1 MQLKRYLIVL
11 ICTLYAASSWG
22 QAGTGSV
29 QGKVVDALK
38 PKEGIPFANVVI
50 ERDGVQKG
58 GTTTDI
64 DGKYKFGALT
74 PGKYD
79 IKVSYVGY
87 NTEVVKGVVITADK
101 SQFLDIKMS
110 SGVNLSEI
118 NVVDYEVPLISKDET
133 STGGTV
139 TREEIAALPTRDVNS
154 IAATTAGVFQADEGG
169 ALNIRGSRSSSTEY
183 FIDGIR
189 VRGSTNL
196 PNAAIEQ
203 TTVITGGIPA
213 QYGDATGGI
222 INITTR
228 GPSSTYYGGA
238 EVLSSLSFLGKAGLE
253 PYGYNL
259 YALNLSGPLITKQL
273 EGNTKKSIMG
283 FFLSGEMENQLDA
296 SPCHWGLD
304 HERG

>member
-11 ICTLYAASSWG
+11 ICTLYAVSSWG

-58 GTTTDI
+58 GTTTAI

-133 STGGTV
+133 STGG
-139 TREEIAALPTRDVNS
+139 
-154 IAATTAGVFQADEGG
+154 
-169 ALNIRGSRSSSTEY
+169 
-183 FIDGIR
+183 
-189 VRGSTNL
+189 
-196 PNAAIEQ
+196 
-203 TTVITGGIPA
+203 
-213 QYGDATGGI
+213 
-222 INITTR
+222 
-228 GPSSTYYGGA
+228 
-238 EVLSSLSFLGKAGLE
+238 
-253 PYGYNL
+253 
-259 YALNLSGPLITKQL
+259 
-273 EGNTKKSIMG
+273 
-283 FFLSGEMENQLDA
+283 
-296 SPCHWGLD
+296 
-304 HERG
+304 